1 MIDSFIPGQ
10 WYTNGVRPF
19 QVLGI
24 EDGRLLVRFHDKSGT
39 THMTERTM
47 AKVVWPIDEPSA
59 TVPPSAGGQS
69 SARSTSETSTF
80 QLKETT
86 PIVAELIRKN
96 GRLAGDYLTHDEIVQ
111 LILNDQKG
119 RHLVDE
125 ALRLGNP
132 DPPAKIAGNMLD
144 FMSKNIT
151 ERKPGHAT
159 GLQRRKIDGK
169 WAYRPR

>member
-24 EDGRLLVRFHDKSGT
+24 EDGRLHVRFHDESGT
-39 THMTERTM
+39 THMTERTI
-47 AKVVWPIDEPSA
+47 AKVVWPIDEPPATILHTARDQSA
-59 TVPPSAGGQS
+59 
-69 SARSTSETSTF
+69 ARSASETSTF

-96 GRLAGDYLTHDEIVQ
+96 GRPAGEYLTHDDIVQ
-111 LILNDQKG
+111 LILNDPKG

-125 ALRLGNP
+125 AIRLGNP

-151 ERKPGHAT
+151 ERKRGHAT
-159 GLQRRKIDGK
+159 GLERRKIDGK
-169 WAYRPR
+169 WGYRPR